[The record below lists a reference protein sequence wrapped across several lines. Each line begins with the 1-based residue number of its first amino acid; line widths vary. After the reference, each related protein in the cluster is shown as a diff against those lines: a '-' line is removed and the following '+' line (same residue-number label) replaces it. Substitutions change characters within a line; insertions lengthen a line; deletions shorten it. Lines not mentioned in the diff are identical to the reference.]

1 LNKFKVSIIG
11 CGDIGFLFDHKK
23 EIKGALSHLKAFN
36 DSDKFEIVSV
46 CEIRKDIQEII
57 SSEFKIKVYDDY
69 ERMCNDSKPEV
80 IVIASNDESH
90 FQILK
95 TTADYRP
102 KLVFCEK
109 PLTLNFIEAKEIVKL
124 YSDKNIPLQVNFTRR
139 FLDEFYDIEN
149 MIRQKKLGELE
160 TVSFYY
166 YRGLIHNASHYLDLV
181 NWYIGETEK
190 NLICVSL
197 KKGISKADG
206 TYSFYMIYENGLE
219 IRFIGLNPTKL
230 SFAEVDFIGT
240 RGRIKINYKNEI
252 EKYDVAENK
261 MFKGYSAYNLYECK
275 SISYEKAL
283 PNAAEN
289 IYSVLSKTGEL
300 KSPASNSIKI
310 FELINRIREKQ
321 SCQD

>member
-1 LNKFKVSIIG
+1 MSKYKVSIIG

-23 EIKGALSHLKAFN
+23 EIIGALSHFKAFN

-46 CEIRKDIQEII
+46 CEIRKDVQEII
-57 SSEFKIKVYDDY
+57 SSEYKIKVYDDY
-69 ERMCNDSKPEV
+69 KRMCNESKPEV

-90 FQILK
+90 FEILK
-95 TTADYRP
+95 SAVEYGP

-109 PLTLNFIEAKEIVKL
+109 PLTLNYNEAKDIVKL
-124 YSDKNIPLQVNFTRR
+124 YSDKNILLQVNFTRR
-139 FLDEFYDIEN
+139 FLDEFYDIEK
-149 MIRQKKLGELE
+149 ILRHKELGELE
-160 TVSFYY
+160 SVTFYY
-166 YRGLIHNASHYLDLV
+166 SRGLIHNASHYLDLV

-190 NLICVSL
+190 NIINVSVKYGL
-197 KKGISKADG
+197 TKSDG
-206 TYSFYMIYENGLE
+206 TYSFDMIYGNRLE
-219 IRFIGLNPTKL
+219 VRFIGLNPTKL

-240 RGRIKINYKNEI
+240 MGRIKINYKKEI
-252 EKYDVAENK
+252 EKYDIAENK
-261 MFKGYSAYNLYECK
+261 MFKGYSSYNLYECN

-283 PNAAEN
+283 PNAADN
-289 IYSVLSKTGEL
+289 IYSVLKGEGEL